1 MAQVAVDQR
10 ELVVGHAFHQIAIVR
25 HHDKRARPRIEQI
38 FQHGEHIGVEVVA
51 RLVENEHIGF
61 FQKNEQQLQTAL
73 LATRQIVDARIQM
86 LRRKA
91 QALEQLGGR
100 GFLAVDHN
108 AALMARKHLG
118 HAIFAQ
124 LIQLVKT
131 LREHGELHGFADFH
145 KARARA
151 QRPVEHRQQR
161 GFARAVFAQNAVAVA
176 RPHMPVDM
184 VEHRF
189 VAELL
194 GDVREFNYLLA
205 QTLHSHG
212 AQLERIAH
220 GRLARDELLGERHV
234 EFRLG

>member
-1 MAQVAVDQR
+1 
-10 ELVVGHAFHQIAIVR
+10 
-25 HHDKRARPRIEQI
+25 
-38 FQHGEHIGVEVVA
+38 
-51 RLVENEHIGF
+51 
-61 FQKNEQQLQTAL
+61 
-73 LATRQIVDARIQM
+73 
-86 LRRKA
+86 
-91 QALEQLGGR
+91 
-100 GFLAVDHN
+100 
-108 AALMARKHLG
+108 MARKHLG